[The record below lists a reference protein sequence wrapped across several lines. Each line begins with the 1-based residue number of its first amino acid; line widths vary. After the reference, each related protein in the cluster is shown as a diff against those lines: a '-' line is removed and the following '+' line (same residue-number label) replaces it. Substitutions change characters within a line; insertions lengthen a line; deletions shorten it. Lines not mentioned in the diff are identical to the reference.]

1 VDVLAQLAASLGTR
15 FRIDRELGGGGMSR
29 VFLAEE
35 LALGRKV
42 VIKLLPPEMAASV
55 NQERFRREIQLAA
68 RLQHPHIV
76 PLLSASEAGD
86 ELLWYSMPF
95 IEGESLRA
103 KLAREGELPVA
114 EAARLLREITDA
126 LAYAHEQGVVHRDIK
141 PDNVMVSRGHALV
154 TDFGVA
160 KAVSDAGGAA
170 GLTSVG
176 IAMGTPAY
184 MAPEQV
190 AADPHLDHRADLY
203 ALGVVAYEMLAG
215 HLPFT
220 ASNASAMLA
229 AHMTQVPE
237 PVDRHRPSVPAALV
251 TLVARCL
258 EKRPADRPQQAS
270 DLIATLE
277 SVITPNGTQAAS
289 APASVANT
297 AVPRPTGGLR
307 KLRIPAM
314 LLGGLALAYL
324 AVVGLGAV
332 GIGPYATLVSSGVL
346 EERDKLVLADFVNR
360 TADSTL
366 GASITEALRVDLT
379 QSPMVRLADGN
390 EVAATM
396 RLMGRDPALPL
407 GIDQAHALGERIGA
421 KAMLVGEV
429 TTLGTGYQISAR
441 LVSVVDTATLLS
453 ERVTAADAAGLI
465 PAVELLSRTLR
476 ERVGESL
483 TSIRAAEPLQAVMTS
498 SLPALRAYSEG
509 ARMSSNGRPSSSIIP
524 LYEQAVALDSNFGMA
539 WRALAL
545 IHNNRFDPAR
555 AIPPAR
561 RAYALREKMPPLE
574 RLLIE
579 SQYHLTVEFDPQ
591 RASQILERVLE
602 TWPDLSGPIN
612 NLALSYGLMGRHQ
625 DANVMYRRAIALRP
639 TNVAITNLIQS
650 LANSGDVTAVDSLL
664 RDWQPTEEGMRNSRV
679 YYRTRMAMEKGE
691 FDLAAQLIDSV
702 AKVRPGFRD
711 SHSDLLVRQG
721 RLREFGADADPGD
734 RAFVRGMILGD
745 RAASVRELAQ
755 EDAAINWDSLPP
767 NDPRPYG
774 GIAVGWALLG
784 EVARAEAMMARAER
798 AVTPDVLKR
807 IGEIPYAQGLIALQR
822 GDARTAVNKF
832 RDAEFVFRCFVCAT
846 FDIGRAYEKLN
857 LPDSAITAYTKF
869 VDAVDSD
876 WENRELF
883 LAAALR
889 RLGEMHESRGDKRK
903 AIEYYDRFVTLWQRA
918 DPELQPLVGDIR
930 KRAEE
935 LRRQVEPR

>member
-35 LALGRKV
+35 TALGRQV
-42 VIKLLPPEMAASV
+42 VIKLLPPEMTASV

-160 KAVSDAGGAA
+160 KAVSDAGGAT

-215 HLPFT
+215 RPPFT
-220 ASNASAMLA
+220 AVNASAMLA

-237 PVDRHRPSVPAALV
+237 PVDRHRPSVPAAMV
-251 TLVARCL
+251 TLVSRCL
-258 EKRPADRPQQAS
+258 EKRPADRPQHAS
-270 DLIATLE
+270 DLIATLD
-277 SVITPNGTQAAS
+277 SVITPSGTQAAS
-289 APASVANT
+289 VSASIAAAAPRA
-297 AVPRPTGGLR
+297 TGGLR

-314 LLGGLALAYL
+314 VLGGLALAY
-324 AVVGLGAV
+324 AGVVGLGAA

-390 EVAATM
+390 EVTATM

-407 GIDQAHALGERIGA
+407 GIEQAHELGERIGA

-465 PAVELLSRTLR
+465 PAVEMLSRTLR

-509 ARMSSNGRPSSSIIP
+509 VRRSNVGRPGSEIIP
-524 LYEQAVALDSNFGMA
+524 MYEQAIALDSSFGMA
-539 WRALAL
+539 WRALAV

-555 AIPPAR
+555 AIPPMR
-561 RAYALREKMPPLE
+561 RAYALRDKMPPLE
-574 RLLIE
+574 RLIVE
-579 SQYHLTVEFDPQ
+579 SQYKLSVEFDPEG
-591 RASQILERVLE
+591 ASVILKRVLE
-602 TWPDLSGPIN
+602 TWPDLAGVVN
-612 NLALSYGLMGRHQ
+612 NLALTYSLLGRH
-625 DANVMYRRAIALRP
+625 DEANAMYRRSIALRP
-639 TNVAITNLIQS
+639 TNIAITNLIQS
-650 LANSGDVTAVDSLL
+650 LANSGDVVKVDSLF
-664 RDWQPTEEGMRNSRV
+664 RDWQPTEEGMRRSRAF
-679 YYRTRMAMEKGE
+679 YRTRMAIEKGE
-691 FDLAAQLIDSV
+691 FDLAEQLIDSV
-702 AKVRPGFRD
+702 AKELPGFRGAHED
-711 SHSDLLVRQG
+711 MLVRQG
-721 RLREFGADADPGD
+721 RLREFGAGASAAD

-745 RAASVRELAQ
+745 RAAAVRDLAR
-755 EDAAINWDSLPP
+755 EDAAIKWDTLPP

-774 GIAVGWALLG
+774 GIAAGWALLG
-784 EVARAEAMMARAER
+784 EVARAEAVMARAER
-798 AVTPDVLKR
+798 AITPDVLKR
-807 IGEIPYAQGLIALQR
+807 IGEIPYTQGLIALQR
-822 GDARTAVNKF
+822 GDARTAVDKF
-832 RDAEFVFRCFVCAT
+832 REAEFVFRCHICAT

-857 LPDSAITAYTKF
+857 LPDSAIAAYTKF
-869 VDAVDSD
+869 VDAKDTD
-876 WENRELF
+876 WEGRELF

-889 RLGEMHESRGDKRK
+889 RLGEMHESRGDKKK
-903 AIEYYDRFVTLWQRA
+903 AIEYYDRFVTLWRRA